1 MEQIWADVD
10 HATVAATLKD
20 TKGLIYLS
28 AQKLG
33 CTAAVLQ
40 GMVDAD
46 PELTAIIAQQRGEIA
61 DAAELVIYSA
71 IVAREPWAVKY
82 YLETKARDRGYFV
95 DRFEAK
101 RLPEDGR
108 PAQNQM

>member
-1 MEQIWADVD
+1 MNRLWADVD
-10 HATVAATLKD
+10 QAYVAATLKD

-40 GMVDAD
+40 IMIDAD
-46 PELTAIIAQQRGEIA
+46 DELTEIIAQQRGEIA

-101 RLPEDGR
+101 RLSEGER
-108 PAQNQM
+108 TASNQM